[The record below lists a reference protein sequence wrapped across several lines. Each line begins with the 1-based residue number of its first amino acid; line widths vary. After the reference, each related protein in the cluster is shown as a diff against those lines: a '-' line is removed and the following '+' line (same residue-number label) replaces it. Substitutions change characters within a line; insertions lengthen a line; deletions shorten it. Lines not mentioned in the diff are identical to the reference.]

1 MSHPMFT
8 TEEEK
13 EAYRVGFE
21 SGKKAAKIELV
32 LSSPEEYKKFLQE
45 GVKGVIQLTQGLIKA
60 LEKKEC
66 NVSRPSND
74 QPKEDNEDV
83 KASPE

>member
-1 MSHPMFT
+1 MNYPQFE

-32 LSSPEEYKKFLQE
+32 LSSPEEYKQFLQE
-45 GVKGVIQLTQGLIKA
+45 GVEGVIQLTQGIIKA
-60 LEKKEC
+60 LEK
-66 NVSRPSND
+66 
-74 QPKEDNEDV
+74 EDNKDV